1 MKRRMQTGPQ
11 TERLI
16 HFLKVSL
23 VPRFGHLAVL
33 DTRDGD
39 ARKLHRIVRR
49 GKAEMIASV
58 LTAHVATSNNAVA
71 LSDNVFHAHV
81 HIRKRAAKL
90 PVKTAK
96 GARAAHRIS
105 GRTKKA
111 MNHDII
117 SQQLVDCFST

>member
-1 MKRRMQTGPQ
+1 MKRRMQTWSQ
-11 TERLI
+11 TELLI
-16 HFLKVSL
+16 HFHKVKL
-23 VPRFGHLAVL
+23 VPRFGDLAVL

-71 LSDNVFHAHV
+71 LSDHFSPAHAN
-81 HIRKRAAKL
+81 IRNRPTKL
-90 PVKTAK
+90 RVKTAK
-96 GARAAHRIS
+96 AGRAAHGIPGRIEQ
-105 GRTKKA
+105 A

-117 SQQLVDCFST
+117 